1 MCRRQRR
8 KYVSSAEWKIFLH
21 KMISEVRYK
30 YHDVIADMYEK
41 EKEYDELL
49 RWIVSNQ
56 SDRVGQI
63 Y

>member
-1 MCRRQRR
+1 
-8 KYVSSAEWKIFLH
+8 
-21 KMISEVRYK
+21 MISEVRYK